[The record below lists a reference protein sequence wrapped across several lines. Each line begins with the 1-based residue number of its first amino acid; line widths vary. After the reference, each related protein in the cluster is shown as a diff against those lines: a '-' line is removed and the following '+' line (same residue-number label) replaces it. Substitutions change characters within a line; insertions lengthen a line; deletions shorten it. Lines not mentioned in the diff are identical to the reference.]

1 MDICINSRT
10 DSGFGDGVMMST
22 QYYGIEDLGMTAAQ
36 RQTLITALKDLG
48 DNQSKY
54 PNHRNHWRVRPDNQ
68 AVIFEGKFNDADW
81 TVESIKNKLANIFN
95 VDPATVGDSQQ
106 STQYG
111 PVVTYSRAG
120 DKLRL
125 IAFGGLLASW
135 KDSHDQVLTYLA
147 NNHDEWEENE

>member
-1 MDICINSRT
+1 
-10 DSGFGDGVMMST
+10 MST

-36 RQTLITALKDLG
+36 RQTLIAALQALG

-54 PNHRNHWRVRPDNQ
+54 PNHRNHWKVRLDNL

-81 TVESIKNKLANIFN
+81 TVNSLKNKLANIFN
-95 VDPATVGDSQQ
+95 VDPSTVGDSQQ

-111 PVVTYSRAG
+111 PMVTFSRSG
-120 DKLRL
+120 DKLRM

-135 KDSHDQVLTYLA
+135 AESHDQVLSYLA
-147 NNHDEWEENE
+147 ANKEDWEPTE